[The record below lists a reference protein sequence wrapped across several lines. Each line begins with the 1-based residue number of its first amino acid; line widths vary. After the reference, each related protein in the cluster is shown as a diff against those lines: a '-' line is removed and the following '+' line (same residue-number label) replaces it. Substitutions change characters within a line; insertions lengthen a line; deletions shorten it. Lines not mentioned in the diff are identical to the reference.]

1 MKPIKFNN
9 PYITNQESIHLKKT
23 LKNKYFDSQ
32 GFYSNKCKS
41 IIAKLLNSPNVLLT
55 NSCTGA
61 LEIACLSLDLNE
73 NDEVIIPSY
82 TFVSAADV
90 FLKNKVNIKF
100 CDIDNKFVMDL
111 NDLKSKIT
119 SKTKAIVVVH
129 YNGNSVDFDKL
140 KQIIGKKNIYIIEDA
155 AQAIGAK
162 FKKSYLG
169 SLGDFGCFSFHNT
182 KNIHCG
188 FGGALVI
195 NNKKLS
201 KKALDIWNRGTNKND
216 FLKKKTSKYTWI
228 TKGASVQLSEIHSS
242 FLYSQLRFLKK
253 NLTMRNKICSRY
265 SKNLKNNSN
274 YFEIPKFNLFN
285 KTNNH
290 IFYLVLKNKNI
301 RPKLISYLKKFKI
314 ETTSHYEPL
323 HQSIAAKKFIKN
335 NIVLKNSE
343 DLSKK
348 IIRLPLHHEVSNK
361 NIDFIS
367 KKIIFFLKKQKKSEI

>member
-1 MKPIKFNN
+1 MKLIKFNF
-9 PYITNQESIHLKKT
+9 PYITNTESVHLKKT
-23 LKNKYFDSQ
+23 LKNKYFDSN
-32 GFYSNKCKS
+32 GFYSSKCKFM
-41 IIAKLLNSPNVLLT
+41 IAKLLKSPNVLLT
-55 NSCTGA
+55 SSCTGA
-61 LEIACLSLDLNE
+61 LEIACLSLNLNE

-100 CDIDNKFVMDL
+100 CDIDDKFVMDL

-140 KQIIGKKNIYIIEDA
+140 KKIIKKKNIHIIEDA

-162 FKKSYLG
+162 FKKNYLG

-188 FGGALVI
+188 FGGALIV
-195 NNKKLS
+195 NNQKLL
-201 KKALDIWNRGTNKND
+201 KKALSIWNRGTNKND
-216 FLKKKTSKYTWI
+216 FLKNKTSKYTWI
-228 TKGASVQLSEIHSS
+228 TKGASVQLSEMNSS
-242 FLYSQLRFLKK
+242 FLYSQLKFLKK
-253 NLTMRNKICSRY
+253 NLLLRNNFCLRY
-265 SKNLKNNSN
+265 AKKLENNSD

-285 KTNNH
+285 KSNNH
-290 IFYLVLKNKNI
+290 IFYLILKNKNI
-301 RPKLISYLKKFKI
+301 RPKLMIYLKKYKI

-323 HQSIAAKKFIKN
+323 HKSIAAKKFIKN
-335 NIVLKNSE
+335 NVALTNTE

-348 IIRLPLHHEVSNK
+348 IIRLPLHHAITNK
-361 NIDFIS
+361 DIDFIC
-367 KKIIFFLKKQKKSEI
+367 KKINFFFKNKFIF